1 MDDEDD
7 RRLLDIIGDV
17 QALNDYLHGSS
28 NKSINED
35 DVTNATFGS
44 ASFFTSNTDDPI
56 SILNDGTNHLGDME
70 GAVLQLPSSL
80 QFIEEELGGAS
91 PSGMELGEEQPFDIL
106 QKSLQEADITE
117 QTLAQEALLEA
128 TPSSLSFPPQLVSG
142 GTEVSQLPVLQT
154 QGCAQFPGVQN
165 QGFIRQIPPPPL
177 QNGSSGHIQLLGSF
191 NGPTPM
197 MTINS
202 IERPQILLRPGEA
215 ASPGLG
221 GGVLMQR
228 PTCTSGATQA
238 SMFNPTAGGQMSMPF
253 KGSRTPIPLQNI
265 IIQRGTSP
273 QMFVKPIQP
282 KPLQV
287 GGQAVYNISSL
298 SLQPQSVTPTNSG
311 QAPQQMTVNVV
322 NQTGLH
328 KIASGPQVPNHSN
341 SIMIHSALGE
351 QQQQM
356 NMLSGQYLCPS
367 SLNITPGTT
376 THGVQTLNGQV
387 LQAQV
392 QGTADQTFVT
402 RSATSTYSGAFLT
415 NQGTAVQLIA
425 GQNFAT
431 AGHLVVNQGIMSG
444 QIGQTSPSAV
454 QVSQSAAKPPPTFVT
469 STPLGPNPV
478 PDAQIQARY
487 TVVNSVDSSHI
498 GYTAQL
504 QGAKGGGAAGLQNLQ
519 QRQHI
524 AAARQPDTSHLGAQG
539 LLQLQLQPETQLSLQ
554 SQLTTLKRPAPQQLT
569 KGGMILQQLRRDQAR
584 ALVSDRSPFS
594 SFGDAVQ
601 RLLPYHVFQ
610 GVLPSSNDLRKVD
623 VEFEEVASQVLKRTQ
638 SMLNKYQRLLL
649 VEAERPCLSSEIVM
663 IDRTFNQEERRCLT
677 QEKRLA
683 LVDPEGYLEDFC
695 CPPKPRQTVWR
706 QEQLGGPA
714 ETTHTASSTHLSEDH
729 PDVSRGECGHDDAS
743 CKGSGEDRVAKIH
756 LDPSSRTDPQ
766 LGCKDPNSEAGVS
779 INTHL
784 ETAIKSIL
792 DPKKTQR
799 CSLSVVVNRNSDGSP
814 HPTQTPHL
822 NAQSLLK
829 PHAAEPKHEA
839 VADTDSVLE
848 AAVNSILEC

>member
-1 MDDEDD
+1 G
-7 RRLLDIIGDV
+7 LLISDSVLIFLFVSYRDV

-28 NKSINED
+28 NKS
-35 DVTNATFGS
+35 VSVCFKPC
-44 ASFFTSNTDDPI
+44 DDPI

-524 AAARQPDTSHLGAQG
+524 AAARQPDTSHLG
-539 LLQLQLQPETQLSLQ
+539 
-554 SQLTTLKRPAPQQLT
+554 LTTLKRPAPQQLT